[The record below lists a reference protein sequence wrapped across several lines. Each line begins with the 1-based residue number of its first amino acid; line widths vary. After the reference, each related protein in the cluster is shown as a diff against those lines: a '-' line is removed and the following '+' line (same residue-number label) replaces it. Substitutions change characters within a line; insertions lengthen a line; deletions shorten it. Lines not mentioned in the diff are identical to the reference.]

1 MDLNKLKSTAKEMVS
16 SGRGILAADESDKT
30 IKKRFDTIGVE
41 SSPENHRIYRQ
52 LLFKTPQIEKYIS
65 GVILFDETIRQSTDE
80 GTSFTS
86 FLQERGIVPGIKVDG
101 GTTELRG
108 GSKEKVTLG
117 IDGLADRVAQYSSL
131 GARFSKWRAVITI
144 GEGIPTD
151 ECIEENSDL
160 LAQFAKISQ
169 EGGLVPIVEPE
180 VLMEGE
186 HDIDRCEIET
196 YKTLKSVFSFLSKYG
211 VEISGMLL
219 KPNMI
224 ISGKENLRKST
235 TPEVA
240 AATLRCFSEV
250 LPKEL
255 PGVVFLSGGQSPE
268 EATCNLNELNKR
280 GFFCDLSFSF
290 GRALQEP
297 VLKAWYGKTENIKEA
312 QKKFLKRARLN
323 CLARRGEYSPDLE
336 DE

>member
-160 LAQFAKISQ
+160 LEQFAKISQ

-186 HDIDRCEIET
+186 HDI
-196 YKTLKSVFSFLSKYG
+196 
-211 VEISGMLL
+211 
-219 KPNMI
+219 
-224 ISGKENLRKST
+224 
-235 TPEVA
+235 
-240 AATLRCFSEV
+240 
-250 LPKEL
+250 
-255 PGVVFLSGGQSPE
+255 
-268 EATCNLNELNKR
+268 
-280 GFFCDLSFSF
+280 
-290 GRALQEP
+290 
-297 VLKAWYGKTENIKEA
+297 
-312 QKKFLKRARLN
+312 
-323 CLARRGEYSPDLE
+323 
-336 DE
+336 